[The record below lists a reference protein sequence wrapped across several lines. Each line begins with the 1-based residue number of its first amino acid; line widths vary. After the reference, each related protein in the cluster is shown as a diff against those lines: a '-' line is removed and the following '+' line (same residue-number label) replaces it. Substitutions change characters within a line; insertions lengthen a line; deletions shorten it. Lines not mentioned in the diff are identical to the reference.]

1 MRRLGVRGA
10 ATVNGIRLFAG
21 PVDDPRARRASDV
34 IQLVLSTFFLVILAV
49 IAVPPTTLER
59 ALVTFLG
66 SFPDFLDGLWQAL
79 SDLLIL
85 AAIFVLVAS
94 AVRRR
99 LALVRDLMLAVLV
112 AFGVALVLGR
122 IVQGEWLPAWD
133 TLRQVEPPPWFPALR
148 IAALGTVLLAARPHL
163 SRPARRLSVWLV
175 ALATI
180 SVVMLGATTPTGAF
194 AAVLLASTAAAVV
207 HLVFGSCEGN
217 PGLSEV
223 ADALAQ
229 LGVDAHSLGAADRQQ
244 AGLFLVKAEDADGEP
259 LIVKVYGRDAHDSQ
273 LLATLWRTV
282 WYREPGAP
290 IWVGRRQQ
298 VANEGFVTLLAAQAG
313 VATQTV
319 VTAGV
324 TTRDDAL
331 LVLRPA
337 GTLWAEVADDGRDA
351 AIVEKLW
358 DATNRLH
365 AAGITHGQLDAEH
378 VSVIDDGGVVAV
390 SLVDFRGAMVASPPD
405 RIRGDNAQVVVT
417 SAQKLG
423 AERALQAAR
432 DSLGDDETNALLP
445 FLQLPVLTRVQRR
458 AVRHDEIDLDELR
471 NAGAADLGVDPP
483 ELQKLRRVTK
493 GTVLQAA
500 LLVIAFFALF
510 RVVSGID
517 FDELRESL
525 GDATWW
531 IIAIGFV
538 VAQTPRFTQA
548 LSTLGASPVPLP
560 LGPVYAL
567 QLAASYVN
575 LAIPSS
581 AARIAV
587 NVRFF
592 QRHGLATGSALAV
605 GALDG
610 LSGFAVQAMLLVS
623 LLLFTPASLDI
634 DFDSAASGAGR
645 LLVMIVGIV
654 LAALLVVVIVPR
666 LRRSA
671 FTRVKAILAEAM
683 KALHGLRSPRR
694 LGLLFGGNLATEL
707 LFATALGVFVRA
719 FGYSLGLGD
728 LVLINVSVSLL
739 AGLLPVPGGIGVT
752 EGGLIYGLTTAGMPE
767 TTAFAAVI
775 FYRMASF
782 YVPPTWGFFALRWLE
797 KNKHL

>member
-1 MRRLGVRGA
+1 VTL
-10 ATVNGIRLFAG
+10 NGIRLFAG

-34 IQLVLSTFFLVILAV
+34 IQLVLSAFFLAILAV
-49 IAVPPTTLER
+49 ISIPPTTIER
-59 ALVTFLG
+59 ALITFLA
-66 SFPDFLDGLWQAL
+66 SFPDFLDGLWQTL
-79 SDLLIL
+79 SDLMIV

-99 LALVRDLMLAVLV
+99 GALVRDLLLAAVV
-112 AFGVALVLGR
+112 AGIVAIVVGR
-122 IVQGEWLPAWD
+122 LIEGDWLPTWS
-133 TLRQVEPPPWFPALR
+133 TLRKVEPPPWVPALR
-148 IAALGTVLLAARPHL
+148 IAVLGAVLLAARPHL
-163 SRPARRLSVWLV
+163 SRPARRLTVWLV
-175 ALATI
+175 ALAAV
-180 SVVMLGATTPTGAF
+180 SVVILEATTPSGAI
-194 AAVLLASTAAAVV
+194 AGVLVATVAAAVV
-207 HLVFGSCEGN
+207 HLIFGSCEGN
-217 PGLSEV
+217 PSLDDV
-223 ADALAQ
+223 TAALAQ
-229 LGVDAHSLGAADRQQ
+229 LGVDARSVGAAGRQQ
-244 AGLFLVKAEDADGEP
+244 AGLFVVKAEDPDGEP
-259 LIVKVYGRDAHDSQ
+259 LVVKVYGRDAHDTQ

-282 WYREPGAP
+282 WYREPGSP

-298 VANEGFVTLLAAQAG
+298 VANEGFVTLLAGQAG
-313 VATQTV
+313 VRTEKV

-324 TTRDDAL
+324 TNRDDAL
-331 LVLRPA
+331 LVLRPL
-337 GTLWAEVADDGRDA
+337 GTLWEDLKDHSH
-351 AIVEKLW
+351 
-358 DATNRLH
+358 DATIVDELWEAANRLH

-378 VSVIDDGGVVAV
+378 VSVIDDGGGVSVAV
-390 SLVDFRGAMVASPPD
+390 VDFRGAEVASSPD
-405 RIRGDNAQVVVT
+405 RIRGENAQVLVT
-417 SAQKLG
+417 SAKALG
-423 AERALQAAR
+423 PERSLEAAR
-432 DSLGDDETNALLP
+432 RALGDDETNALLP
-445 FLQLPVLTRVQRR
+445 FLQLPALTRSQRR
-458 AVRHDEIDLDELR
+458 AVRRDEVELDELR
-471 NAGAADLGVDPP
+471 NAAAADLGVEPP
-483 ELQKLRRVTK
+483 ELQKLRRVTR

-500 LLVIAFFALF
+500 LLVIAFLALF

-517 FDELRESL
+517 FDELRVSL

-548 LSTLGASPVPLP
+548 LSTLGASPIPLP

-610 LSGFAVQAMLLVS
+610 LSGFVVQASLLLS
-623 LLLFTPASLDI
+623 LLLFTSASLDV
-634 DFDSAASGAGR
+634 DFSNALSGGAGK
-645 LLVMIVGIV
+645 LLVTIVIV
-654 LAALLVVVIVPR
+654 VVVILLFVLIVPK
-666 LRRSA
+666 LRRNAIS
-671 FTRVKAILAEAM
+671 RVKRILAEAM
-683 KALHGLRSPRR
+683 KAVHGLRSPRR

-707 LFATALGVFVRA
+707 LFATSLGIFVRA
-719 FGYSLGLGD
+719 FGYSIGLGD
-728 LVLINVSVSLL
+728 LVLINVSVALL

-775 FYRMASF
+775 FYRLASF
-782 YVPPTWGFFALRWLE
+782 YVPPIWGFFALRWLE

>member
-1 MRRLGVRGA
+1 VRRLGIGTTA
-10 ATVNGIRLFAG
+10 VNGIRLFAA

-34 IQLVLSTFFLVILAV
+34 IQLVLSTFLLAILAV
-49 IAVPPTTLER
+49 IAVPPTTIER
-59 ALVTFLG
+59 ALITFLG
-66 SFPDFLDGLWQAL
+66 SFPEFLDGVWQVL
-79 SDLLIL
+79 SDLLIV
-85 AAIFVLVAS
+85 AAILVLIAS

-99 LALVRDLMLAVLV
+99 LALVRDLLLAVLV
-112 AFGVALVLGR
+112 GFGVALVLGR
-122 IVQGEWLPAWD
+122 IVEGEWLPAWD
-133 TLRQVEPPPWFPALR
+133 TLRHVEPPPWFPALR
-148 IAALGTVLLAARPHL
+148 IASLGAVLLTARPHL

-180 SVVMLGATTPTGAF
+180 SVVMLGATTPTGAL

-217 PGLSEV
+217 PSLPEV
-223 ADALAQ
+223 AAALAQ
-229 LGVDAHSLGAADRQQ
+229 LGVDAHALGAADRQP
-244 AGLFLVKAEDADGEP
+244 AGLFLVKAADADGGP

-298 VANEGFVTLLAAQAG
+298 VANEGFVTLLASQAG
-313 VATQTV
+313 VSTETV

-337 GTLWAEVADDGRDA
+337 GTLWAELTGNAHDA
-351 AIVEKLW
+351 AVVDKLW
-358 DATNRLH
+358 EATKRMH

-378 VSVIDDGGVVAV
+378 VSVIENGGEVGV
-390 SLVDFRGAMVASPPD
+390 SLVDFRGAMVASPID
-405 RIRGDNAQVVVT
+405 RIRSDNAQVVVT
-417 SAQKLG
+417 SAQRIG
-423 AERALQAAR
+423 TERALEAAR
-432 DSLGDDETNALLP
+432 DALGDDETNALLP

-471 NAGAADLGVDPP
+471 DSGAADLGVEPP
-483 ELQKLRRVTK
+483 ELQQLRRVTK

-517 FDELRESL
+517 FDELRDSL

-531 IIAIGFV
+531 IIAVGFV
-538 VAQTPRFTQA
+538 VAQTPRFAQA
-548 LSTLGASPVPLP
+548 LSTLGASPVALP

-610 LSGFAVQAMLLVS
+610 LSGFVVQATLLVS

-634 DFDSAASGAGR
+634 DFDSAASGAGK

-654 LAALLVVVIVPR
+654 IVTLLVVLIVPK

-671 FTRVKAILAEAM
+671 VARVKAIMTEAM

-694 LGLLFGGNLATEL
+694 LGLLFGGNLASEV

-719 FGYSLGLGD
+719 FGYSLGLGE

-782 YVPPTWGFFALRWLE
+782 YVPPIWGFFALRWLE

>member
-1 MRRLGVRGA
+1 MPRLGVSA
-10 ATVNGIRLFAG
+10 VTLNGIRLFAG

-34 IQLVLSTFFLVILAV
+34 IQVVLSAFFLVILGI
-49 IAVPPTTLER
+49 IAVPPTTIER
-59 ALVTFLG
+59 ALITFLG

-79 SDLLIL
+79 SDVLIL
-85 AAIFVLVAS
+85 AAIAVVIAS

-99 LALVRDLMLAVLV
+99 LSLVRDLILAVVV
-112 AFGVALVLGR
+112 AFGVALVFGR
-122 IVQGEWLPAWD
+122 IVEGHWLPAWD
-133 TLRQVEPPPWFPALR
+133 TLRQVEPPPWFPGLR
-148 IAALGTVLLAARPHL
+148 IAAFATVLLTARPHL

-175 ALATI
+175 GLAAV
-180 SVVMLGATTPTGAF
+180 SVVILGATTPTGAI
-194 AAVLLASTAAAVV
+194 AALLLASTAAAIV

-217 PGLSEV
+217 PGLPEV
-223 ADALAQ
+223 AAALAQ
-229 LGVDAHSLGAADRQQ
+229 LGVDAHDLGAADRQQ
-244 AGLFLVKAEDADGEP
+244 AGLFLVKAQDADGDP
-259 LIVKVYGRDAHDSQ
+259 LKVKVYGRDAHDTQ

-282 WYREPGAP
+282 WYREPGSP

-313 VATQTV
+313 VKTETV

-331 LVLRPA
+331 LVLRPI
-337 GTLWAEVADDGRDA
+337 GTIWADLDDRSHDEQV
-351 AIVEKLW
+351 VEKLW
-358 DATNRLH
+358 EATNRLH
-365 AAGITHGQLDAEH
+365 DAGITHGQLDEEH
-378 VSVIDDGGVVAV
+378 VSVIAVDGELDIAF
-390 SLVDFRGAMVASPPD
+390 VDFRGAEVASSDD
-405 RIRGDNAQVVVT
+405 RIRSDNAQLVVT
-417 SAQKLG
+417 CTQALG
-423 AERALQAAR
+423 PERALATAR
-432 DSLGDDETNALLP
+432 RALGDEETNALLP
-445 FLQLPVLTRVQRR
+445 FLQLPALTRSQRG
-458 AVRHDEIDLDELR
+458 AVRRDEIDLDELR
-471 NAGAADLGVDPP
+471 NAGAADLGVEPP
-483 ELQKLRRVTK
+483 ELQQLQRVTK
-493 GTVLQAA
+493 GTLLQAG
-500 LLVIAFFALF
+500 LMVIAFFALF

-517 FDELRESL
+517 FDELRKSL
-525 GDATWW
+525 GEAIWW
-531 IIAIGFV
+531 IVVLGFV
-538 VAQTPRFTQA
+538 VAQTPRVTQS
-548 LSTLGASPVPLP
+548 LSTLGASPIPLP

-610 LSGFAVQAMLLVS
+610 FSGFVVQAMLLVS
-623 LLLFTPASLDI
+623 LLLFTSASLDI
-634 DFDSAASGAGR
+634 DFNSAASGAAK
-645 LLVMIVGIV
+645 LLVTIIV
-654 LAALLVVVIVPR
+654 VVVIVLLLVLIVPK

-671 FTRVKAILAEAM
+671 FSRVKSLAGEAI
-683 KALHGLRSPRR
+683 KAFHGLRSPRR

-707 LFATALGVFVRA
+707 LFATALGIFVRA
-719 FGYSLGLGD
+719 FGYSIGLGD
-728 LVLINVSVSLL
+728 LVLINVSVALL

-752 EGGLIYGLTTAGMPE
+752 EGGLIYGLTAAGMPE

-782 YVPPTWGFFALRWLE
+782 YVPPIWGFFALRWLE